1 MSSEETFRDEVFL
14 HGEHVE
20 AGRALVQVAHVAE
33 VPAAGGVRAPVR
45 GGCPRVGR
53 AVGPG
58 SGAHGPGGA
67 ARADERAA
75 LQRCDAG
82 LQRHVRLIV
91 PQRAS
96 RAGEGGGGGE
106 RRHPCW
112 QVSFATRL
120 SCPRAVLYRASRVPA
135 ASARRTYC
143 CAKRFKKTK
152 KPKNQPTRFFYGFKS
167 GQWAYGHSVREA
179 KKRPLTASQTEE
191 RRLSD
196 RPVSRRDAAFSA
208 WYRPEIAP
216 SALLRK
222 KKVGARGNRGRLS
235 PARAPRGSHASPKMA
250 EDNSARLQAMQD
262 AVTDAGNDVRALK
275 VCHAPGSFLYRL
287 RHADR
292 ASISRNVAS
301 PTDPPG
307 PRFRSPD

>member
-1 MSSEETFRDEVFL
+1 MASTSRPVAPSYKSRTLPRFPPLGAYERPLEE
-14 HGEHVE
+14 GAHVLGVLLGP
-20 AGRALVQVAHVAE
+20 AAARTGRAARREPTNARRCNGAMPDLNDTFGSLCLIALLAPVK
-33 VPAAGGVRAPVR
+33 AGGVKSDAIRAGKCPSQLAFPVLAR
-45 GGCPRVGR
+45 SCTERR
-53 AVGPG
+53 ACLPLL
-58 SGAHGPGGA
+58 
-67 ARADERAA
+67 R
-75 LQRCDAG
+75 AG
-82 LQRHVRLIV
+82 L
-91 PQRAS
+91 
-96 RAGEGGGGGE
+96 
-106 RRHPCW
+106 
-112 QVSFATRL
+112 T
-120 SCPRAVLYRASRVPA
+120 A
-135 ASARRTYC
+135 APSGS
-143 CAKRFKKTK
+143 K
-152 KPKNQPTRFFYGFKS
+152 KPKNRKTNQLDFFYGFKS